1 MKKLEEKIVREGKV
15 YPGNVLKVGNFLNHQ
30 IDTVFLK
37 EMCEEMVR
45 LYKDAGVTKV
55 LTVESS
61 GIAIAAVV
69 AMMMQVPL
77 VFAKKNKSSN
87 ISSELYCAVVHSFT
101 HNSDFNVVVEKD
113 YINKG
118 DRILIV
124 DDFLAIGNAVSGLV
138 DIVHQAEAEVVGVT
152 VAIEKGFLG
161 GGDHLREI
169 GIRVDS
175 MAIVDSMTDDG
186 KITFRQQ

>member
-77 VFAKKNKSSN
+77 VFAKKN
-87 ISSELYCAVVHSFT
+87 
-101 HNSDFNVVVEKD
+101 
-113 YINKG
+113 
-118 DRILIV
+118 
-124 DDFLAIGNAVSGLV
+124 
-138 DIVHQAEAEVVGVT
+138 EVV
-152 VAIEKGFLG
+152 
-161 GGDHLREI
+161 
-169 GIRVDS
+169 
-175 MAIVDSMTDDG
+175 
-186 KITFRQQ
+186 